1 VMAMQSLADFPQ
13 HARAAMLANVS
24 TSIVTPGASP
34 EDAEYWADLFGKQLQ
49 QRRSYSYDT
58 ADRYRGLHH
67 RHVRVDE
74 SEEYRYT
81 PTEIRELDKRYALIQ
96 LTHGRDPYPAQRVNI
111 ERP

>member
-1 VMAMQSLADFPQ
+1 MAMQSLADFP
-13 HARAAMLANVS
+13 HRARAAMLANVS

-34 EDAEYWADLFGKQLQ
+34 EDAEYWADLFGKQLE
-49 QRRSYSYDT
+49 QRRSYSYDP
-58 ADRYRGLHH
+58 ADRYRGRHH

-74 SEEYRYT
+74 SEEYRFT

-96 LTHGRDPYPAQRVNI
+96 LVHGRDPYPAQRVNI